1 MRRPLIPLA
10 LALLAAAPLF
20 AADDATRAQH
30 TFFENEIRP
39 ILANRCYECHG
50 EKKQKSGLRLD
61 SAARFA
67 KGGDSGPLFV
77 AGNLDKSLLIE
88 AVRRTDP
95 DLAMPPD
102 DPLPAA
108 EVAKLEK
115 WIAMGAP
122 WPASPDLA
130 GAGGEVD
137 EHGFTKEQRAFWTFQ
152 PLTNPTPPAVTGT
165 GKSSSPAAK
174 WARGDIDRF
183 IAAKHAELKL
193 APAPEA
199 GREEIARRLHFNLH
213 GLPPTAEQL
222 QSFVADKRPDAYER
236 LVEALLASPRYG
248 ERWAQHW
255 LDLVRFADSDGYRA
269 DFLRPAAWHY
279 RDWVVRSFNTDKPYD
294 RFVREQLAGDELAPD
309 DPEVLAGTSYLR
321 AAIYEYNQRDIR
333 GQATLITDDLTA
345 NAGEVFLGLSFQC
358 ARCHDHKFDPILQ
371 KDYFALRAFFE
382 GVLWRSDLK
391 LATPAE
397 KTAHAAKQAAW
408 ETAAKPL
415 RDEIEALIAPE
426 RDRLVKRAYEK
437 FTDDLQAILDK
448 PFASR
453 TPHERVLAVLCER
466 QLDYEIERYE
476 PQKSLKTPEAK
487 KRYAELQAELKK
499 FDAVKPA
506 PLPDAFVATDAA
518 RTAPPTLMKGRR
530 GGEREVAP
538 GFLTLIA
545 PEAPQIAPLEN
556 STGRRTALAAWIT
569 RPDNPLATRTIVNRV
584 WQYHFGRGLAPTP
597 NDLGKLGG
605 LPTHPELLDWLA
617 RRFVAS
623 GWSFK
628 KLHRDILLSATYRQ
642 TARVPVAGTAALV
655 DPENKYLWRFSPRRL
670 DAEQVRD
677 AMLAAS
683 GELDLAAGGPA
694 LDAQLSTRRTLYT
707 LKRRNSPNELLRVLD
722 APAGFASSAERQVTS
737 TPLQALLFANGDWPL
752 ARARALG
759 ARAADVGAVWQAVL
773 GRAPTAAEKQNAED
787 FVARRLTGGA
797 PLPDQSQPQPV
808 LTVADA
814 TGEPGRFHENTARER
829 LLVRNAPREGDDF
842 TIEAIVR
849 PDSLDAAA
857 SVRVIASRWNGE
869 RLSLDSHGWA
879 LGITGKKSAFKAGT
893 LIVQLVGEDTNGNT
907 AYEVVPSG
915 LEVAVGRAH
924 HVVARISCAE
934 GTVSF
939 AVRDLAAPDA
949 APRTATAK
957 FALVGKLGAG
967 AATPVVGGLYRRGP
981 HQFDG
986 RIDGVRVAPG
996 LLDDNALAA
1005 EPAHWPALGAMTWD
1019 ARRPL
1024 PAGYEWQAGLSN
1036 AESTDPRIR
1045 AMTDLAHV
1053 LLNSNEFLH
1062 LH

>member
-1 MRRPLIPLA
+1 MKLLQTFAMGALA
-10 LALLAAAPLF
+10 LAGPLAAAD
-20 AADDATRAQH
+20 ADATRAQH
-30 TFFENEIRP
+30 AFFENNIRP
-39 ILANRCYECHG
+39 LLANRCYECHG
-50 EKKQKSGLRLD
+50 EKKQKAGLRLD

-67 KGGDSGPLFV
+67 KGGDTGPLV
-77 AGNLDKSLLIE
+77 AAGKPLGESLIVQ
-88 AVRRTDP
+88 AIRRTDP
-95 DLAMPPD
+95 DLKMPPD

-108 EVAKLEK
+108 EVALLEK
-115 WIAMGAP
+115 WVALGAP
-122 WPASPDLA
+122 YPAESGGVA
-130 GAGGEVD
+130 GAAVD
-137 EHGFTKEQRAFWTFQ
+137 ANGFTVEQRAYWTFQ
-152 PLTNPTPPAVTGT
+152 PLADPKPPVVSAT
-165 GKSSSPAAK
+165 AEK
-174 WARGDIDRF
+174 WVRGDIDRF
-183 IAAKHAELKL
+183 IAAKHAEKKL
-193 APAPEA
+193 TPAPEA
-199 GREEIARRLHFNLH
+199 APEELIRRLTFDLH
-213 GLPPTAEQL
+213 GLPPTPAQIET
-222 QSFVADKRPDAYER
+222 FVADSARNPESALR
-236 LVEALLASPRYG
+236 NLVDALLASPRYG

-255 LDLVRFADSDGYRA
+255 LDLVRYADSDGYRA
-269 DFLRPAAWHY
+269 DFLRPEAWRY
-279 RDWVVRSFNTDKPYD
+279 RDWVIRSLNADKPYD
-294 RFVREQLAGDELAPD
+294 RFVREQLAGDEIAPD
-309 DPEVLAGTSYLR
+309 DPEVLLGTSYLR
-321 AAIYEYNQRDIR
+321 APIYEYNQRDIR
-333 GQATLITDDLTA
+333 GQATLIVDDLTA

-397 KTAHAAKQAAW
+397 KAAHAEKQAAW
-408 ETAAKPL
+408 ETATKAL
-415 RDEIEALIAPE
+415 RDEIESLIGPE
-426 RDRLVKRAYEK
+426 RERAVRKGYDK
-437 FTDDLQAILDK
+437 FTDDLQAIIDK

-453 TPHERVLAVLCER
+453 TPTERVLAVLCER
-466 QLDYEIERYE
+466 QLDYEVERFE
-476 PQKSLKTPEAK
+476 PQKALKTPEAK
-487 KRYAELQAELKK
+487 KRYAELLAELKK
-499 FDAVKPA
+499 FDPLKPA

-545 PEAPQIAPLEN
+545 PEAPAIAPLEN
-556 STGRRTALAAWIT
+556 STGRRSALAAWIT
-569 RPDNPLATRTIVNRV
+569 RPDNPLALRTIVNRV

-628 KLHRDILLSATYRQ
+628 QLHREILLSATYRQ
-642 TARVPVAGTAALV
+642 TARLAVPETAALV
-655 DPENKYLWRFSPRRL
+655 DPENKFLWRFSPRRL

-683 GELDLAAGGPA
+683 GELDLALGGAPA
-694 LDAQLSTRRTLYT
+694 DANLSPRRTLYT
-707 LKRRNSPNELLRVLD
+707 IKRRNAPNELLRVLD
-722 APAGFASSAERQVTS
+722 APAGFTSIADRQTTS
-737 TPLQALLFANGDWPL
+737 TPVQALLFANGDWPL

-759 ARAADVGAVWQAVL
+759 ARAESVAAVWQSVL
-773 GRAPTAAEKQNAED
+773 GRAPTAAEKENAED
-787 FVARRLTGGA
+787 FVARRLEAGR
-797 PLPDQSQPQPV
+797 PLPDQASQPISV
-808 LTVADA
+808 GDLAA
-814 TGEPGRFHENTARER
+814 GEPGRFHENTARER

-842 TIEAIVR
+842 TVEAIVK
-849 PDSLDAAA
+849 PESIDAASA
-857 SVRVIASRWNGE
+857 VRVIASRWNGE
-869 RLSLDSHGWA
+869 KLSLDSHGWA
-879 LGITGKKSAFKAGT
+879 LGLTGRKSAYKAGT

-924 HVVARISCAE
+924 HVVARVSCAE

-967 AATPVVGGLYRRGP
+967 NASPAIGGLYRRGP

-996 LLDDNALAA
+996 LLDDGALSA
-1005 EPAHWPALGAMTWD
+1005 EPSRWPALGAMTWD

-1024 PAGYEWQAGLSN
+1024 PAGYEWQAGASN
-1036 AESTDPRIR
+1036 AESPDPKVR

>member
-1 MRRPLIPLA
+1 MKSPLSLLS
-10 LALLAAAPLF
+10 LALLAAAPLA
-20 AADDATRAQH
+20 AADDAAVRAQH
-30 TFFENEIRP
+30 AFFENEVRP
-39 ILANRCYECHG
+39 LLANRCYECHG

-67 KGGDSGPLFV
+67 KGGDTGPLV
-77 AGNLDKSLLIE
+77 ATGKPLGESLLIQ

-95 DLAMPPD
+95 DLAMPPE

-108 EVAKLEK
+108 EVAILEK
-115 WIAMGAP
+115 WVAMGAP
-122 WPASPDLA
+122 WPAGPEPVA
-130 GAGGEVD
+130 GAAVD
-137 EHGFTKEQRAFWTFQ
+137 EHGFTAEQRAYWTFQ
-152 PLTNPTPPAVTGT
+152 PLANPTPPAVAAT
-165 GKSSSPAAK
+165 AAK
-174 WARGDIDRF
+174 WVRGDIDRF

-193 APAPEA
+193 TPAPEA
-199 GREEIARRLHFNLH
+199 GREEFARRIYFDVH
-213 GLPPTAEQL
+213 GLPPTHEQL
-222 QSFVADKRPDAYER
+222 AAFVNDRRPDAYER
-236 LVEALLASPRYG
+236 LVDGLLASPRYG

-255 LDLVRFADSDGYRA
+255 LDLVRYADSDGYRA
-269 DFLRPAAWHY
+269 DFLRPASWHY
-279 RDWVVRSFNTDKPYD
+279 RDWVIRSLNADKPYD

-321 AAIYEYNQRDIR
+321 AAIYEYNQRDVR

-397 KTAHAAKQAAW
+397 RAQFAEKQAAW
-408 ETAAKPL
+408 ETATQSL
-415 RDEIEALIAPE
+415 RAEIESLIAPA
-426 RDRLVKRAYEK
+426 RDLLVKRAYDK
-437 FTDDLQAILDK
+437 FTEDLQAMLDK
-448 PFASR
+448 PFAER

-487 KRYAELQAELKK
+487 QRYAELQAELKK
-499 FDAVKPA
+499 FDALKPA
-506 PLPDAFVATDAA
+506 PLPEAFVATDAA

-545 PEAPQIAPLEN
+545 PEAPEITPLEN

-569 RPDNPLATRTIVNRV
+569 RPDNALATRTIVNRV
-584 WQYHFGRGLAPTP
+584 WQYHFGRGLSGTP
-597 NDLGKLGG
+597 NDLGKLGEK
-605 LPTHPELLDWLA
+605 PTHPELLDWLA
-617 RRFVAS
+617 RRFVAQ

-628 KLHRDILLSATYRQ
+628 QLHREILLSATYRQ
-642 TARVPVAGTAALV
+642 TARVAIAGNAALV
-655 DPENKYLWRFSPRRL
+655 DPANHFLWRFSPRRL
-670 DAEQVRD
+670 DAEQARD

-683 GELDLAAGGPA
+683 GELDLAAGGAPA
-694 LDAQLSTRRTLYT
+694 DANLSVRRTIYT
-707 LKRRNSPNELLRVLD
+707 TKRRNAPNELLRVLD
-722 APAGFASSAERQVTS
+722 APAGFSSIADRQTTS

-752 ARARALG
+752 ARARRLG
-759 ARAADVGAVWQAVL
+759 ARAESVDATWQAVL
-773 GRAPTAAEKQNAED
+773 GRTPSDSERKNAED
-787 FVARRLTGGA
+787 FIARRLAASRA
-797 PLPDQSQPQPV
+797 PADQASPS

-814 TGEPGRFHENTARER
+814 ALAAGRFHENTARER
-829 LLVRNAPREGDDF
+829 LLVRSAPREGDDF
-842 TIEAIVR
+842 TIEAVMQL
-849 PDSLDAAA
+849 DSLDAAA

-869 RLSLDSHGWA
+869 RLSLDSHGWS
-879 LGITGKKSAFKAGT
+879 LGVTGKKSALKPGS
-893 LIVQLVGEDTNGNT
+893 LIVQLVGEDDNGNT
-907 AYEVVPSG
+907 AYEAVPSG
-915 LEVAVGRAH
+915 LVLELGRTH

-939 AVRDLAAPDA
+939 QVRDLATPEAP
-949 APRTATAK
+949 PRTATAK
-957 FALVGKLGAG
+957 HSLVGKLGAG
-967 AATPVVGGLYRRGP
+967 AASPVIGGLARRGP

-986 RIDGVRVAPG
+986 RIDAVRVAPG
-996 LLDDNALAA
+996 LLDDGALSA
-1005 EPAHWPALGAMTWD
+1005 EPSRWPALGAMTWD

-1024 PAGYEWQAGLSN
+1024 PAGYEWQAGASN
-1036 AESTDPRIR
+1036 AESAEPKIR

>member
-1 MRRPLIPLA
+1 MA
-10 LALLAAAPLF
+10 GSAVS
-20 AADDATRAQH
+20 AADGARAADN
-30 TFFENEIRP
+30 FFENQIRP
-39 ILANRCYECHG
+39 LLANRCYECHG

-67 KGGDSGPLFV
+67 KGGDTGPLV
-77 AGNLDKSLLIE
+77 AAGKPVGESLIIQ

-95 DLAMPPD
+95 DLQMPPD

-108 EVAKLEK
+108 EVALLEK
-115 WIAMGAP
+115 WVALGAS
-122 WPASPDLA
+122 WPASSEAVA
-130 GAGGEVD
+130 GAGAVVD
-137 EHGFTKEQRAFWTFQ
+137 ANGFTAEQRAFWTFQ
-152 PLTNPTPPAVTGT
+152 PLANPTPPVF
-165 GKSSSPAAK
+165 AANSTAAN
-174 WARGDIDRF
+174 WVRGDIDRF
-183 IAAKHAELKL
+183 IAAKHAEKKL
-193 APAPEA
+193 SPAPEA
-199 GREEIARRLHFNLH
+199 GREEIARRLYFDLH
-213 GLPPTAEQL
+213 GLPPTAEQA
-222 QSFVADKRPDAYER
+222 SAFASDARPDAYAR
-236 LVEALLASPRYG
+236 LVESLLASPRYG

-255 LDLVRFADSDGYRA
+255 LDLVRYADSDGYRA
-269 DFLRPAAWHY
+269 DFLRPASWQY
-279 RDWVVRSFNTDKPYD
+279 RDWVIRSLNTDKPYD
-294 RFVREQLAGDELAPD
+294 RFVREQLAGDEIAPE

-321 AAIYEYNQRDIR
+321 NPIYEYNQRDIR

-391 LATPAE
+391 LATPE
-397 KTAHAAKQAAW
+397 ERTSHAAKQAAW
-408 ETAAKPL
+408 ETATKSI
-415 RDEIEALIAPE
+415 RDEIESLIAPE
-426 RDRLVKRAYEK
+426 RERLVRKAYEK
-437 FTDDLQAILDK
+437 FTDDLQAMLDK
-448 PFASR
+448 PFAER

-487 KRYAELQAELKK
+487 KRYAELQVELKK
-499 FDAVKPA
+499 FDALKPA
-506 PLPDAFVATDAA
+506 PLPEAFVATDAA

-530 GGEREVAP
+530 GAEREIAP

-545 PEAPQIAPLEN
+545 PEPPQIAPLEN

-617 RRFVAS
+617 RRFVAQ

-628 KLHRDILLSATYRQ
+628 QLHREILLSATYRQ
-642 TARVPVAGTAALV
+642 TARVAVAGTAALV
-655 DPENKYLWRFSPRRL
+655 DPANHFLWRFSPRRL
-670 DAEQVRD
+670 DAEQARD

-683 GELDLAAGGPA
+683 GELDLAAGGAPA
-694 LDAQLSTRRTLYT
+694 DANLSARRTLYT
-707 LKRRNSPNELLRVLD
+707 TKRRNAPNELLRVLD

-752 ARARALG
+752 ARARKLG
-759 ARAADVGAVWQAVL
+759 ARVDSVEAAWQAVL
-773 GRAPTAAEKQNAED
+773 GRAPSPDEKREAED
-787 FVARRLTGGA
+787 FIARRLAAGR
-797 PLPDQSQPQPV
+797 PLPDQLQPA
-808 LTVADA
+808 LSVAA
-814 TGEPGRFHENTARER
+814 AASEAGRFHENTDRER

-842 TIEAIVR
+842 TIEAVVQL
-849 PDSLDAAA
+849 DSLDVAA

-869 RLSLDSHGWA
+869 RLSLDSHGWS
-879 LGITGKKSAFKAGT
+879 LGLTGKKSALKPGS
-893 LIVQLVGEDTNGNT
+893 LIVQLVGEDDNGNT
-907 AYEVVPSG
+907 AYEAIGSG
-915 LEVAVGRAH
+915 LEVAVGRTH

-939 AVRDLAAPDA
+939 SVRDLGAPES

-957 FALVGKLGAG
+957 FSLVGKLGAG
-967 AATPVVGGLYRRGP
+967 AATPVIGGLHRRGP

-986 RIDGVRVAPG
+986 RIDAVRVAPG
-996 LLDDNALAA
+996 LLDDGALSA
-1005 EPAHWPALGAMTWD
+1005 EPARWPALGAMTWD

-1024 PAGYEWQAGLSN
+1024 PAGYEWQAGASN
-1036 AESTDPRIR
+1036 AESSDSRVR

>member
-1 MRRPLIPLA
+1 MVGKFQNLMRRPLPLLA
-10 LALLAAAPLF
+10 LAFAAAAPLA

-30 TFFENEIRP
+30 AFFENNIRP
-39 ILANRCYECHG
+39 LLANRCYECHG
-50 EKKQKSGLRLD
+50 EKKQKAGLRLD
-61 SAARFA
+61 TAARFA
-67 KGGDSGPLFV
+67 KGGDSGAIVV
-77 AGNLDKSLLIE
+77 AGNLEKSLLVT

-95 DLAMPPD
+95 DLKMPPD

-108 EVAKLEK
+108 EVALLEK
-115 WIAMGAP
+115 WVAMGAP
-122 WPASPDLA
+122 YPAETGGVA
-130 GAGGEVD
+130 GAAVD
-137 EHGFTKEQRAFWTFQ
+137 ANGFTAEQRAFWTFQ
-152 PLTNPTPPAVTGT
+152 PLANPTPPAFAAN
-165 GKSSSPAAK
+165 SPAAK
-174 WARGDIDRF
+174 WARTDIDRF
-183 IAAKHAELKL
+183 IAAKHAEKNLT
-193 APAPEA
+193 PAPEA
-199 GREEIARRLHFNLH
+199 NRDEIIRRLTFDLH
-213 GLPPTAEQL
+213 GLPPTAEQV
-222 QSFVADKRPDAYER
+222 QAFVADARPDAYAR
-236 LVEALLASPRYG
+236 LVDSLLASPRYG

-279 RDWVVRSFNTDKPYD
+279 RDWVVRSLNADKPYD
-294 RFVREQLAGDELAPD
+294 RFVREQLAGDELAPH

-321 AAIYEYNQRDIR
+321 APIYEYNQRDVR

-397 KTAHAAKQAAW
+397 QAAHAAKQTAW
-408 ETAAKPL
+408 ETATKSL
-415 RDEIEALIAPE
+415 RDEIESLIGPE
-426 RDRLVKRAYEK
+426 RERAVRKGYEK
-437 FTDDLQAILDK
+437 FTDDLQAMIDK
-448 PFASR
+448 PFAQR

-466 QLDYEIERYE
+466 QLDYEVERYE
-476 PQKSLKTPEAK
+476 PQKALKTPEAK
-487 KRYAELQAELKK
+487 KRYAELQLELKK
-499 FDAVKPA
+499 FDALKPA
-506 PLPDAFVATDAA
+506 PLPEAFVATDAA
-518 RTAPPTLMKGRR
+518 RTAPATVMKGRR

-545 PEAPQIAPLEN
+545 PEPPAITPLEN

-628 KLHRDILLSATYRQ
+628 SLHRDILLSATYRQ
-642 TARVPVAGTAALV
+642 TARAPASATAALV
-655 DPENKYLWRFSPRRL
+655 DPANNFLWRFSPRRL
-670 DAEQVRD
+670 DAEQARD

-694 LDAQLSTRRTLYT
+694 LDANLTARRTLYT
-707 LKRRNSPNELLRVLD
+707 LKRRNSPAELLRVLD
-722 APAGFASSAERQVTS
+722 APPGFASSAERQVTS

-759 ARAADVGAVWQAVL
+759 ARVGSVEAAWQAVL
-773 GRAPTAAEKQNAED
+773 GRAPTVEEKQNAED
-787 FVARRLTGGA
+787 FVARRLAAGR
-797 PLPDQSQPQPV
+797 PLPDQSQASPA

-814 TGEPGRFHENTARER
+814 ASEAGRFHENSPRER

-842 TIEAIVR
+842 TVEAIVQL
-849 PDSLDAAA
+849 DSLDVGA

-869 RLSLDSHGWA
+869 KLSLDSHGWA
-879 LGITGKKSAFKAGT
+879 LGVTGKKSALKPGS
-893 LIVQLVGEDTNGNT
+893 LIAQLVGEDSNGNT
-907 AYEVVPSG
+907 AYEAVPSG
-915 LEVAVGRAH
+915 LEVAVGKTH

-939 AVRDLAAPDA
+939 SVRELGAPES

-957 FALVGKLGAG
+957 FTLVGKLGAG
-967 AATPVVGGLYRRGP
+967 AAAPVIGGLSRRGP

-996 LLDDNALAA
+996 LLDDTALAP
-1005 EPAHWPALGAMTWD
+1005 EPSRW
-1019 ARRPL
+1019 
-1024 PAGYEWQAGLSN
+1024 
-1036 AESTDPRIR
+1036 
-1045 AMTDLAHV
+1045 
-1053 LLNSNEFLH
+1053 
-1062 LH
+1062 

>member
-1 MRRPLIPLA
+1 MNPRLC
-10 LALLAAAPLF
+10 LLAPVMVLAAPAWGAELGESGK
-20 AADDATRAQH
+20 RQ
-30 TFFENEIRP
+30 FFENEIRP

-50 EKKQKSGLRLD
+50 EKKTKAGLRLD

-67 KGGDSGPLFV
+67 KGGDSGALFV
-77 AGNLDKSLLIE
+77 AGDLDKSLLVQAI
-88 AVRRTDP
+88 RRTDP
-95 DLAMPPD
+95 DLKMPPD
-102 DPLPAA
+102 EPLPAV
-108 EVAKLEK
+108 EVAALEK

-122 WPASPDLA
+122 WPANPEV
-130 GAGGEVD
+130 AGGDVD
-137 EHGFTKEQRAFWTFQ
+137 AHGFTKEQRAFWTFQ
-152 PLTNPTPPAVTGT
+152 PLANPTPPAVTG
-165 GKSSSPAAK
+165 AAAQ
-174 WARGDIDRF
+174 WARSDLDRF
-183 IAAKHAELKL
+183 IAAKHAEHKL
-193 APAPEA
+193 TPAPEA
-199 GREEIARRLHFNLH
+199 GREEIARRLTFNLH

-222 QSFVADKRPDAYER
+222 AAFVGDARPDAYER
-236 LVEALLASPRYG
+236 FVDSLLASPRYG

-255 LDLVRFADSDGYRA
+255 LDLVRYADSDGYRA
-269 DFLRPAAWHY
+269 DFLRPEAWRY
-279 RDWVVRSFNTDKPYD
+279 RDWVVRSLNADKPYD
-294 RFVREQLAGDELAPD
+294 RFVREQLAGDEIAPH
-309 DPEVLAGTSYLR
+309 DPEVLVATSYLR
-321 AAIYEYNQRDIR
+321 APIYEYNQRDIR

-382 GVLWRSDLK
+382 NVLWRSDLK
-391 LATPAE
+391 LASPADQA
-397 KTAHAAKQAAW
+397 AHAAKQAAW
-408 ETAAKPL
+408 EAATKPI
-415 RDEIEALIAPE
+415 RDEIEALVAPE
-426 RDRLVKRAYEK
+426 RTRLVKRAYDK
-437 FTDDLQAILDK
+437 FTEDLQAMLDK
-448 PFASR
+448 PFAQR
-453 TPHERVLAVLCER
+453 TPHERVLAVLMER

-476 PQKSLKTPEAK
+476 PQKSLKTPDAK
-487 KRYAELQAELKK
+487 KRYAELQLELKK
-499 FDAVKPA
+499 FDHLKPA

-518 RTAPPTLMKGRR
+518 PTAPPTVMKGRR
-530 GGEREVAP
+530 GAVREVEP
-538 GFLTLIA
+538 GFLTLVA
-545 PEAPQIAPLEN
+545 PEPPKISPREN
-556 STGRRTALAAWIT
+556 STGRRSALAAWIT
-569 RPDNPLATRTIVNRV
+569 QPDNPLATRTIVNRV

-605 LPTHPELLDWLA
+605 LPSHPELLDWLA
-617 RRFVAS
+617 RRFVAQ

-628 KLHRDILLSATYRQ
+628 QLHRDILLSATYRQ

-655 DPENKYLWRFSPRRL
+655 DPENKFLWRFSPRRL

-683 GELDLAAGGPA
+683 GELDLAAGGAA
-694 LDAQLSTRRTLYT
+694 LDAQLSARRTLYT

-722 APAGFASSAERQVTS
+722 APAGFASSAERQTTS

-759 ARAADVGAVWQAVL
+759 SRAASVDAVWQAVL
-773 GRAPTAAEKQNAED
+773 GRAPTAAEKHGAED
-787 FVARRLTGGA
+787 FVARRLGA
-797 PLPDQSQPQPV
+797 GKPRPDQSQPA

-814 TGEPGRFHENTARER
+814 GEEPGRFHENTARER

-869 RLSLDSHGWA
+869 KLSLDSHGWA
-879 LGITGKKSAFKAGT
+879 LGITGKKSAYKAGT

-915 LEVAVGRAH
+915 LEVVVGKSH

-939 AVRDLAAPDA
+939 TVRDLAAPDA
-949 APRTATAK
+949 TPRTASAK

-967 AATPVVGGLYRRGP
+967 NATPAIGGLYRRGP

-996 LLDDNALAA
+996 LLADDALAA
-1005 EPAHWPALGAMTWD
+1005 EPSRWPALGAMTWD

-1024 PAGYEWQAGLSN
+1024 PAGYEWQAGFSN
-1036 AESTDPRIR
+1036 AESPDPRIR